1 MLRDLV
7 AVIVG
12 INALAAIVGFGW
24 RRIRAGRRL
33 SHSEYVRRL
42 REENEELD
50 KELERLRNGRSS

>member
-7 AVIVG
+7 AVLVG
-12 INALAAIVGFGW
+12 INAIAAIVGFSW

-33 SHSEYVRRL
+33 SHDAYVRQL

-50 KELERLRNGRSS
+50 KELERLRKDRSN